1 MLEFLTGFI
10 MSFIHST
17 GYFGIFFLM
26 ALGTALI
33 PIPSEVVLP
42 FTGFL
47 VSKGVFLLP
56 LTIIIAAVGDVT
68 GSLVAYGIGY
78 FLEETVMLKLIRKY
92 GKFVLLSEHD
102 YRKAEVWFEKYGPK
116 IIVISKLLPG
126 LRYLI
131 SLPAGVLKMDIK
143 KFITYSFI
151 GATIWSFA
159 MLYIGVYLGSRW
171 ETIGPLFNKFRFVII
186 VVLILLIAFYI
197 YHKLKYLNLQKAKS
211 KTKIDK
217 T

>member
-1 MLEFLTGFI
+1 
-10 MSFIHST
+10 
-17 GYFGIFFLM
+17 M

-33 PIPSEVVLP
+33 PIPSEIVLP

-56 LTIIIAAVGDVT
+56 LTILIAAIGDVI

-78 FLEETVMLKLIRKY
+78 FLEETVMLKLIKKY
-92 GKFVLLSEHD
+92 GKFVLLTEHD

-131 SLPAGVLKMDIK
+131 SLPAGVLKMDLK
-143 KFITYSFI
+143 KFIIYSFL
-151 GATIWSFA
+151 GAVIWSSA
-159 MLYIGVYLGSRW
+159 MLSIGVYLGNRW
-171 ETIGPLFNKFRFVII
+171 ETIGPLFNKFRVVII
-186 VVLILLIAFYI
+186 VGLILLVIFYI
-197 YHKLKYLNLQKAKS
+197 NHKLRLFPIKKVK
-211 KTKIDK
+211 K
-217 T
+217 